1 MNDGKNPAES
11 EPAKTLNLLHVFC
24 IASGAMISS
33 GLFVLPGLAHAKA
46 GPAVVFSYFL
56 AGLLATAGLLSIAE
70 LTTAMP
76 KAGGDYFYI
85 SRGLGSAVGTVA
97 GLLSWFS
104 LSLKSAFAL
113 IGMGVLAAAYIP
125 LGWHFLAAL
134 FAVLF
139 ILINLRGTKEA
150 AGLQVILV
158 IALLALMLSFV
169 FKGAAHITL
178 RYFEPFAPHGLKSV
192 LSTTGFVF
200 VSYGGLLQ
208 VASIAGEIRK
218 PGRTIPRGLIAAL
231 VVMVILYTLIIFV
244 TSGVLGSE
252 QLDNSLTP
260 ISDAAQAFWGRT
272 GFILVSIAAALA
284 FVTTANAGVMTAS
297 RYLLAVSTDELLPPV
312 LARLGSRNNTPYVA
326 IGVTG
331 IVIVIAVFL
340 NLEILV
346 EAAST
351 VFVLGYVL
359 ASLSVVILRESR
371 VQNYRPVF
379 RAPFYP
385 WLQVISIIGFLFIL
399 LEMGEH
405 AFLVTAVIILTGF
418 ACYWFYGRKRS
429 EKESALLHL
438 VERITAKELV
448 TGTLEIELKD
458 IIRERDEI
466 VRDRFDH
473 LVESAEV
480 VDIQERTELENFFRL
495 IAQKLAGRL
504 STKAPKLKDLLLARE
519 AEGSTVLSP
528 AVAVP
533 HIVIEG
539 ESKFEMVIARCQN
552 GVRFSDKARSITT
565 VFVLAGTRDMRNF
578 YLRVLAAIAH
588 IVQTPDFDRKWA
600 AAKNEQALRDL
611 VLLTKRKRSD

>member
-1 MNDGKNPAES
+1 MSDGKRTTEA

-33 GLFVLPGLAHAKA
+33 GLFVLPGLAHARA
-46 GPAVVFSYFL
+46 GPAAVFSYFL

-85 SRGLGSAVGTVA
+85 SRGLGPAAGTVA

-113 IGMGVLAAAYIP
+113 IGLGVLAAAYIP
-125 LGWHFLAAL
+125 IGWHVPASL
-134 FAVLF
+134 FAVMF
-139 ILINLRGTKEA
+139 VLINLRGTREA
-150 AGLQVILV
+150 ASLQVILV
-158 IALLALMLSFV
+158 IALLALMLSFI
-169 FKGAAHITL
+169 FKGFSHVNL
-178 RYFEPFAPHGLKSV
+178 RYFEPFAPYGLKSV

-200 VSYGGLLQ
+200 VSYGGLIQ

-218 PGRTIPRGLIAAL
+218 PGQTIPRALIAAL
-231 VVMVILYTLIIFV
+231 VVMVILYTLMIFV
-244 TSGVLGSE
+244 TGGVLGPE
-252 QLDNSLTP
+252 DLDNSLTP
-260 ISDAAQAFWGRT
+260 ISDAAQAFWGNT
-272 GFILVSIAAALA
+272 GFVLLSIAAALA
-284 FVTTANAGVMTAS
+284 FVTTANAGIMTAS
-297 RYLLAVSTDELLPPV
+297 RYLLAVSTDELLPSV
-312 LARLGSRNNTPYVA
+312 LARIGSRYNTPYAA
-326 IGVTG
+326 ILVTG
-331 IVIVIAVFL
+331 VVIAIAVFL
-340 NLEILV
+340 NLEVLV

-351 VFVLGYVL
+351 VFVLGYIL
-359 ASLSVVILRESR
+359 ASVSVIILRESR

-379 RAPFYP
+379 LAPFYP
-385 WLQVISIIGFLFIL
+385 WLQIFTIGGFAFIL
-399 LEMGEH
+399 LEMGEA
-405 AFLVTAVIILTGF
+405 AFIVTAVIVLAGF
-418 ACYWFYGRKRS
+418 ACYWLYGRPRT

-466 VRDRFDH
+466 VKDRFDH
-473 LVESAEV
+473 LVEAAEV
-480 VDIQERTELENFFRL
+480 VDIKEHTDLAPFFDV
-495 IAQKLAGRL
+495 IAQRLAGRL
-504 STKAPKLKDLLLARE
+504 STDAEKLKSLLLARE
-519 AEGSTVLSP
+519 AESSTVLSP

-539 ESKFEMVIARCQN
+539 EGKFEMVIARCRN
-552 GVRFSDKARSITT
+552 GVRFSDKAPDINT

-588 IVQTPDFDRKWA
+588 IVQTHEFEMKWS

-611 VLLTKRKRSD
+611 VVLTKRKRSD